1 MKKKELQLQ
10 IEKPCLANW
19 DAMKPNTLG
28 RHCDHCAKQVYDAT
42 NLSPEEILAF
52 YARNNGQACMRIRT
66 DLINKPFIMQEPVWY
81 QNLIQFPKRVA
92 FILGLQFLFFQQIKA
107 QVKGIVSSDKNR
119 DGVLK
124 RYFKSVSISGTVADS
139 ATQEP
144 IPYVQ
149 VRVLQGNKVIGTTTC
164 KFDGTYKI
172 DLRDS
177 VEPNAPASIEFMQTA
192 FDTAIIKSFQF
203 NKNKIVIDTVFL
215 DQSFSML
222 KEIDIDAPKIEERD
236 YNAYMTRRIGN
247 SSYSVGLMSI
257 TQMEYKLSPAEL
269 SKLIPPII
277 DPSPRNTQNDL
288 KPGATPFLQ

>member
-1 MKKKELQLQ
+1 MNMKNNLNGLTNVNIELTNKCNKCCWMCGRRK
-10 IEKPCLANW
+10 IEN
-19 DAMKPNTLG
+19 
-28 RHCDHCAKQVYDAT
+28 
-42 NLSPEEILAF
+42 
-52 YARNNGQACMRIRT
+52 
-66 DLINKPFIMQEPVWY
+66 
-81 QNLIQFPKRVA
+81 
-92 FILGLQFLFFQQIKA
+92 
-107 QVKGIVSSDKNR
+107 
-119 DGVLK
+119 
-124 RYFKSVSISGTVADS
+124 
-139 ATQEP
+139 
-144 IPYVQ
+144 
-149 VRVLQGNKVIGTTTC
+149 
-164 KFDGTYKI
+164 
-172 DLRDS
+172 
-177 VEPNAPASIEFMQTA
+177 
-192 FDTAIIKSFQF
+192 IKSFQF

>member
-1 MKKKELQLQ
+1 MKNKELKLQ
-10 IEKPCLANW
+10 IENPCHANW
-19 DAMKPNTLG
+19 DAMKPNNLG

-66 DLINKPFIMQEPVWY
+66 DLINKPFIMQEPAWY
-81 QNLIQFPKRVA
+81 QSILQFPKRVA

-107 QVKGIVSSDKNR
+107 QVKGIVSSNKNS
-119 DGVLK
+119 DGILK

-139 ATQEP
+139 STQEP
-144 IPYVQ
+144 IPYVY
-149 VRVLQGNKVIGTTTC
+149 VRVRQGNKVIGSTTC

-222 KEIDIDAPKIEERD
+222 KEIDIDAPKIEGRE
-236 YNAYMTRRIGN
+236 YNVYMTRHSGGTC
-247 SSYSVGLMSI
+247 YSLGAMVFTHRSQSL
-257 TQMEYKLSPAEL
+257 TPAEL
-269 SKLIPPII
+269 TKLIPPVN